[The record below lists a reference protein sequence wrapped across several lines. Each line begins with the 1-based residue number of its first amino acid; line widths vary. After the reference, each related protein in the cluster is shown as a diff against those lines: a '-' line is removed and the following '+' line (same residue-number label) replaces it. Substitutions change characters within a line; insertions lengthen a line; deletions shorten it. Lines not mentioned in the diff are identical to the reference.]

1 MKKLN
6 KMLIYA
12 VVAILV
18 VLAIVVVIS
27 SITAKQPT
35 KAIDNFTNALVK
47 GDFAKA
53 KEYTADQ
60 TFDIFGIDQT
70 AEDID
75 MIKLYYKNIDVK
87 VNKVT
92 KSKDSAVVNIEVSNK
107 DLGKVLSMY
116 MVRAQEL
123 ALQRVTNSSVTE
135 KMEKELEEYF
145 KSLFEGDTVQT
156 TTNSV
161 DVVLVKQDGKWK
173 IVVDNNLRDVLLPGL
188 YSIANLFTA

>member
-1 MKKLN
+1 
-6 KMLIYA
+6 
-12 VVAILV
+12 
-18 VLAIVVVIS
+18 
-27 SITAKQPT
+27 
-35 KAIDNFTNALVK
+35 
-47 GDFAKA
+47 
-53 KEYTADQ
+53 
-60 TFDIFGIDQT
+60 
-70 AEDID
+70 

-156 TTNSV
+156 ITNSV